1 MENIQTN
8 EIIKVIEESGVEQST
23 ALTLQNSFNPFFE
36 QANEWALKAKS
47 LVVTDISQTRE
58 MKMAREARLALK
70 EIRVKADKTR
80 KSLKEDSLR
89 YGKAVQGVYA
99 VIEYLITPIEKYL
112 EEQENF
118 PQIQEA
124 KRKAELKANREM
136 DLQPYAEFVPLNIDL
151 SEISDIDF
159 EKLLN
164 GAKLQL
170 QAKIEVEK
178 KAEIERAEKER
189 QEKEEREKIQLE
201 NERLMQEAAER
212 EKAFAIERARQEK
225 ERKEL
230 ELKAKEEAAER
241 ERIELLLKEKAQE
254 ETKILQD
261 KIDADNKLKLA
272 PDKEKLEDL
281 SNYLKLAPKLELSDK
296 KAITVYN
303 EFSKLLNQAINY
315 LTVNTKIL

>member
-1 MENIQTN
+1 
-8 EIIKVIEESGVEQST
+8 
-23 ALTLQNSFNPFFE
+23 
-36 QANEWALKAKS
+36 
-47 LVVTDISQTRE
+47 
-58 MKMAREARLALK
+58 
-70 EIRVKADKTR
+70 
-80 KSLKEDSLR
+80 
-89 YGKAVQGVYA
+89 
-99 VIEYLITPIEKYL
+99 
-112 EEQENF
+112 
-118 PQIQEA
+118 
-124 KRKAELKANREM
+124 
-136 DLQPYAEFVPLNIDL
+136 
-151 SEISDIDF
+151 
-159 EKLLN
+159 
-164 GAKLQL
+164 
-170 QAKIEVEK
+170 
-178 KAEIERAEKER
+178 
-189 QEKEEREKIQLE
+189 
-201 NERLMQEAAER
+201 MQEAAER